1 MTISFNPEQA
11 LWVEKYRPSTIA
23 DCILPE
29 RIKKEFVGFVESGD
43 FPSMILAGSA
53 GIGKTTVARAL
64 CQEMGMDHI
73 LINASNERGI
83 DVLRTQISQFASTVS
98 FSDNPVKV
106 IIMDEFDQATP
117 LLQTAMRAAIEEFTN
132 ARFILTCVP
141 AGTRVYTPHG
151 YIPIEEMEGG
161 ETIFTAT
168 GVREN
173 KTVVKSV
180 AKRLIT
186 IKTVCGNTITAT
198 PEHRFLVDGEW
209 KRADSFAIGD
219 NIPVSTLAVYGKDY
233 QRKND
238 FKIPSHSEF
247 IEFLDRKIKSGELS
261 ERFRPDYILMTRAI
275 WGNLDPVAIPRLIGF
290 MNGDGGISDHKS
302 VHAAS
307 RNSECLE
314 AVAADLIAV
323 FGADSFRSENLN
335 IRPTHSKGLKIQF
348 TSGLVA
354 LVLEFFGATV
364 GNKTERGIKTPRF
377 CFESQDFF
385 HGYFQAL
392 YDCEGNRITISKNN
406 KTVAPAVLRMN
417 TVIDTGHAEDMIDL
431 LRRYFS
437 IEGNIRKFKTK
448 YQRATFRLREG
459 AEPRTTVAIQICEQ
473 KNIMRF
479 LGVFGNHYEQYKR
492 ADDLMAY
499 IKYKLNFDGCRFME
513 FQDWRERY
521 YADGIVNDE
530 IASIVVEDGEFN
542 VYDCSLDEEHSYITN
557 GFISHNC
564 NYPNKIID
572 PIHSR
577 CPSISLA
584 VTKEEKMEMVKE
596 FGKRVFNILKQEG
609 VEHDKAAVGKL
620 ILRLFPDYR
629 KILNTLQRMSKTG
642 AKLDDEVCGLI
653 DKDQDISK
661 LVKLLAAKDFPA
673 MRQWVAQN
681 AQDDVNLLYRKVY
694 DNLKDM
700 LKPEYIPD
708 AIIKI
713 ADYQYRGVSSPD
725 PEINFVAF
733 CIEMMGLEYK

>member
-98 FSDNPVKV
+98 FSDNPVKA

-132 ARFILTCVP
+132 ARFLLTCVP
-141 AGTRVYTPHG
+141 AGTRVYTPNG
-151 YIPIEEMEGG
+151 YIPVEEMKGG

-173 KTVVKSV
+173 KTVVKSI
-180 AKRLIT
+180 AKRLVT
-186 IKTVCGNTITAT
+186 IKTVCGNTVTAT
-198 PEHRFLVDGEW
+198 PEHRFMVGGEW
-209 KRADSFAIGD
+209 KRADSFAVGD
-219 NIPVSTLAVYGKDY
+219 RIHVSTMAVYGKDY

-238 FKIPSHSEF
+238 FKIPPHSEF
-247 IEFLDRKIKSGELS
+247 VKFLDEKIISGGLS
-261 ERFRPDYILMTRAI
+261 DRNRADYVLMTKAI
-275 WGNLDPVAIPRLIGF
+275 WDNLDPVVIPRLIGF
-290 MNGDGGISDHKS
+290 MNGDGGVTEHKS

-307 RNSECLE
+307 KRIECLE
-314 AVAADLIAV
+314 RVAEDLIAV
-323 FGADSFRSENLN
+323 FGKDSFRSNALK
-335 IRPTHSKGLKIQF
+335 IVPTRSKGLKIQF
-348 TSGLVA
+348 TGGMVA

-364 GNKTERGIKTPRF
+364 GNKTENGIKTPRF

-385 HGYFQAL
+385 YGYFQAL
-392 YDCEGNRITISKNN
+392 YDCEGNKLAITKNN
-406 KTVAPAVLRMN
+406 KSVSSAVLRMN
-417 TVIDTGHAEDMIDL
+417 TVVDTGHAEDMIAL
-431 LRRYFS
+431 LQRYFS
-437 IEGNIRKFKTK
+437 IDGNIRKFKTK
-448 YQRATFRLREG
+448 YQRSTFCLREG
-459 AEPRTTVAIQICEQ
+459 AAPRTTVAIQICEQ
-473 KNIMRF
+473 ESIMRF
-479 LGVFGNHYEQYKR
+479 FGVFGNHYETYKR

-499 IKYKLNFDGCRFME
+499 IKYKLNVGGYKFME
-513 FQDWRERY
+513 FQEWREKFY
-521 YADGIVNDE
+521 QDGFVNDE
-530 IASIVVEDGEFN
+530 IESIEVEDGEFV
-542 VYDCSLDEEHSYITN
+542 VYDCSLDAEHSYITN